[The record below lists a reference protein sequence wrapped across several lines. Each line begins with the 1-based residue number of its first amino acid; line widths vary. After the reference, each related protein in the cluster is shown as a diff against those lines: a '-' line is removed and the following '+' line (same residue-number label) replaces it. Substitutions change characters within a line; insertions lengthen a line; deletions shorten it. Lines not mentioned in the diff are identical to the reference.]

1 MQPIVLWNEGAL
13 RRKCR
18 QWICPH
24 DHRDSSQCSWYD
36 EMAEFYPWGWW
47 IRLWRPWIQWGGKR
61 EEIRN
66 ARHLS
71 IIEFRTNKCP
81 KNIKVPDTYKGINW
95 DKQQGNRK
103 ASTRCKVEHPF
114 LIVKSS
120 SVVPGPYDKVY
131 PKTWTCFISRLPAL
145 IWSCVSGQAQQEF
158 CMV

>member
-1 MQPIVLWNEGAL
+1 MHSGVNAGSEYVHTITRTAANVHDMTKWPNFIREDDEFVYGDPGYSGAE
-13 RRKCR
+13 K
-18 QWICPH
+18 Q
-24 DHRDSSQCSWYD
+24 
-36 EMAEFYPWGWW
+36 
-47 IRLWRPWIQWGGKR
+47 

-81 KNIKVPDTYKGINW
+81 KNIKVPDTYKGINR

-120 SVVPGPYDKVY
+120 SVMPGLYDKV
-131 PKTWTCFISRLPAL
+131 
-145 IWSCVSGQAQQEF
+145 
-158 CMV
+158 